1 MHSAGV
7 MHRDLKPA
15 NILVNAN
22 CDAKVPRLAPFRLF
36 PLVPSPSLRRLDIY
50 LTRFVFANEKV
61 CDLGMA
67 RARLYGDEADDLA
80 TWTDYVAS
88 RWYRAPELIAGRKAP
103 YTTKVPAATPP
114 FASAARPPRRPERTI
129 SACACWSAGPGVCVL
144 LSPAPAVLTSTA
156 LPSPCPRPTQIDNW
170 AIGCI
175 MGELMSR
182 KTMFPGRNGNGQLD
196 LITNVC
202 GGPSHGLGIDGLSIV
217 CFTAFLC

>member
-1 MHSAGV
+1 
-7 MHRDLKPA
+7 
-15 NILVNAN
+15 
-22 CDAKVPRLAPFRLF
+22 
-36 PLVPSPSLRRLDIY
+36 
-50 LTRFVFANEKV
+50 
-61 CDLGMA
+61 MA

-202 GGPSHGLGIDGLSIV
+202 GGPSHGLGIDM
-217 CFTAFLC
+217 AFRLCVSLPFSAKPCRFLVMLQLPQGREARRRRQVLHGRAVGQAGDSRQVD